1 MTKGMVQQA
10 PAMLV
15 DRLHSKSSGETS
27 AALRPSG

>member
-15 DRLHSKSSGETS
+15 DRLQSRPSGETS